1 MEEVDV
7 DLDLL
12 LVLLI
17 QSRKTGLVDLLNMSI
32 GGPCLWVPSLSSP
45 VPSPLSAVSSH
56 FSAITRHGER
66 ASSLPRTSSPQSTF
80 PRELALDISSLRRSA
95 EMQRAGSKAENAP
108 ITPVPSTTASSAT
121 YGGEIPS
128 HSPFNPVA
136 GAGREDTLPRVK
148 LEIPGRSYT
157 DFSMSSSQGGSSH
170 LGEMSDAS
178 QLGLDSRD
186 EHDHDRE
193 STISPSDERGDTLD
207 GDDSKMS
214 SLEKKKMKRFR

>member
-1 MEEVDV
+1 
-7 DLDLL
+7 
-12 LVLLI
+12 
-17 QSRKTGLVDLLNMSI
+17 
-32 GGPCLWVPSLSSP
+32 
-45 VPSPLSAVSSH
+45 
-56 FSAITRHGER
+56 
-66 ASSLPRTSSPQSTF
+66 
-80 PRELALDISSLRRSA
+80 
-95 EMQRAGSKAENAP
+95 
-108 ITPVPSTTASSAT
+108 
-121 YGGEIPS
+121 
-128 HSPFNPVA
+128 VA